1 MKYIDATVRDD
12 SHLTHIQ
19 TICPFAPE
27 LVGRE
32 QGNTQRLFLVRLWS
46 TYRVRFFLHRRRH
59 RRHEHCP
66 IGMYDSSNESSQR
79 TE

>member
-19 TICPFAPE
+19 MICPFPPE

-32 QGNTQRLFLVRLWS
+32 QGNTQRLFFLLQLYLNKAVPVQLLHLDPYNSKTKRLPQKLTGIKVS
-46 TYRVRFFLHRRRH
+46 
-59 RRHEHCP
+59 
-66 IGMYDSSNESSQR
+66 
-79 TE
+79 